1 MRRVCC
7 RHSRPI
13 MRRAAAGAANLLP
26 QSSSSGTTSSWLPA
40 PDADTLAP
48 GGDAAT
54 GLGRRGFTA
63 CVKNVSQLRNQ
74 PTK

>member
-1 MRRVCC
+1 
-7 RHSRPI
+7 

-48 GGDAAT
+48 GGDTGATLAPGAAWAA
-54 GLGRRGFTA
+54 GALLHG
-63 CVKNVSQLRNQ
+63 VKNVSQLRTLENQ